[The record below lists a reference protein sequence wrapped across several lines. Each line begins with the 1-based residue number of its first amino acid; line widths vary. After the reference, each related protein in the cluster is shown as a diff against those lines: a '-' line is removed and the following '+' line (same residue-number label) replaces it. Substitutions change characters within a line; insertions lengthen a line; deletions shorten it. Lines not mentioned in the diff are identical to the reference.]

1 MAREMRTF
9 EKHLE
14 DELHVLLD
22 AQAAGTIPAWRMP
35 AQSSRSIVPFVGGA
49 GAALGAKILTGAA
62 IAVLAAG
69 ATTEIVITHS
79 ANPIDWARNVQQQ
92 VQPST
97 GSQGGPHSQPTSA
110 VHPSASSVG
119 GGSPA
124 VPPRVSPPSLPAV
137 TPPALPSVTPLP
149 IPTASV
155 PPLP

>member
-1 MAREMRTF
+1 MAGEARTF

-14 DELHVLLD
+14 DDLHLLLD
-22 AQAAGTIPAWRMP
+22 AHATGTIPAWRMP
-35 AQSSRSIVPFVGGA
+35 AQSSRRVVPFVGGA
-49 GAALGAKILTGAA
+49 GAAVGAKIVTGAA

-92 VQPST
+92 VQPSR
-97 GSQGGPHSQPTSA
+97 SQGGPAHSQPTSA

-124 VPPRVSPPSLPAV
+124 VPPRVSPPSLPTV
-137 TPPALPSVTPLP
+137 TPPAVPSVTPLP
-149 IPTASV
+149 IPSPSTPAV
-155 PPLP
+155 P